1 MTHGGGEDRPRRAA
15 SSGRSPAKRTSR
27 HVTSLFC
34 ARGRDEIPS
43 AVEEQ
48 LVCGPLERCGD
59 LPVGEAGLAQLVER
73 LVAREHEEE
82 RERPGGRAVAEPP
95 VAMEVAG

>member
-1 MTHGGGEDRPRRAA
+1 M
-15 SSGRSPAKRTSR
+15 
-27 HVTSLFC
+27 
-34 ARGRDEIPS
+34 
-43 AVEEQ
+43 
-48 LVCGPLERCGD
+48 CGPLERCGD